1 MAEIEGG
8 GGGGHKKG
16 GKPKGK
22 KMSTRVDFT
31 PMVDLGFLLITF
43 FMLTTSMSKPKTME
57 INMPVK
63 DVEEIE
69 KQKVKASQAITLLLA
84 ENDQIVYYFI
94 NETTGEPETPVITNF
109 GKGGIRATLL
119 GRNKE
124 LLDKANNNNYDSI
137 PVLKEMYKRNE
148 IPEDEM
154 KRRIAGIKANKDALI
169 VVIKADDK
177 AKYRNLVD
185 ILDEMLICNIGRYA
199 IVDISDIEIDLI
211 KTAMATTANAAPTV
225 TPNTK

>member
-1 MAEIEGG
+1 MAEIEG

-43 FMLTTSMSKPKTME
+43 FMLTTSMNKPKTME

-63 DVEEIE
+63 DVTEEE

-84 ENDQIVYYFI
+84 ENDEIVYYFI
-94 NETTGEPETPVITNF
+94 NETTGDPETPVITNF
-109 GKGGIRATLL
+109 SKGGIRATLL
-119 GRNKE
+119 NKNKE
-124 LLDKANNNNYDSI
+124 LLVKANANNYDSI
-137 PVLKEMYKRNE
+137 PVLKEMYRMNQ
-148 IPEDEM
+148 ITEDEM
-154 KRRIAGIKANKDALI
+154 KKRISGIKANPNALI

-199 IVDISDIEIDLI
+199 IVDITPVEQDLI
-211 KTAMATTANAAPTV
+211 KTAMSLKPL
-225 TPNTK
+225 

>member
-1 MAEIEGG
+1 MAEIEG

-43 FMLTTSMSKPKTME
+43 FMLTTSMNKPKTME

-63 DVEEIE
+63 DEQITEEN
-69 KQKVKASQAITLLLA
+69 KTKVKASQAITVLLT
-84 ENDQIVYYFI
+84 ENNKIVYYFI
-94 NETTGEPETPVITNF
+94 NETTGEPETPVITDF
-109 GKGGIRATLL
+109 SKGGIRATLL
-119 GRNKE
+119 TKNRE
-124 LLDKANNNNYDSI
+124 LFEKGGYKNFDSI
-137 PVLKEMYKRNE
+137 PIYKEMYRMNK
-148 IPEDEM
+148 IDEATM
-154 KRRIAGIKANKDALI
+154 RANISAIKNNKDGLI

-177 AKYRNLVD
+177 AKYKNLVD

-199 IVDISDIEIDLI
+199 IVDITDVERDLI
-211 KTAMATTANAAPTV
+211 KTAMATINQ
-225 TPNTK
+225 

>member
-1 MAEIEGG
+1 MAEIEG

-43 FMLTTSMSKPKTME
+43 FMLTTSMNKPKTME

-63 DVEEIE
+63 KEEITDTE
-69 KQKVKASQAITLLLA
+69 IQKVKASQAITVLLT
-84 ENDQIVYYFI
+84 ENDKIVYYFV
-94 NETTGEPETPVITNF
+94 NETTGDPETPVITDF
-109 GKGGIRATLL
+109 SKGGIRATLL
-119 GRNKE
+119 TKNRE
-124 LLDKANNNNYDSI
+124 LFDKGGYKNFDSI
-137 PVLKEMYKRNE
+137 PIYKELYRMNK
-148 IPEDEM
+148 IDEATM
-154 KRRIAGIKANKDALI
+154 RANISAIKNNKDGLI

-177 AKYRNLVD
+177 AKYKNLVD

-199 IVDISDIEIDLI
+199 IVDIVDKERELI
-211 KTAMATTANAAPTV
+211 KSAMATLN
-225 TPNTK
+225 N